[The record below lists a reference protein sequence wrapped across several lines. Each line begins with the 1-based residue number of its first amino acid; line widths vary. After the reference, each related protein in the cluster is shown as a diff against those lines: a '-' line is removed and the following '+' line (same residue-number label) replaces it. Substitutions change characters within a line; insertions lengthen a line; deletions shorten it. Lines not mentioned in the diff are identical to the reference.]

1 MAAYYWVGGSGSYTW
16 FDATKWSGTSGGPG
30 STGGSPTNATT
41 NQNPGTGDDVYF
53 DANSGNGICTVTY
66 GSGTSAVCLTLSTVG
81 YAGTITATQGTAYI
95 QIYGSKCTFGK
106 TGVFDPPTAA
116 GGGAYPKLI
125 FAYAGTTDFTTG
137 GQTVGDIDIN
147 TVSTTVKLVDDL
159 ITKSPHTLYLGAGT
173 FHANNKNVSVG
184 YFSDG
189 GTASSKTLIMGN
201 GTWSLL
207 QAGPL
212 ENMVVNNNGTIR
224 GPENIWYIT
233 NPSTMTLYANNSILR
248 FTLCSDAAGLY
259 SSVPSSGGTTIT
271 TVDDLTAAGWPSTG
285 TVLIDNEQITY
296 SAVSGNTL
304 TISARSANFTTM
316 AAHNAG
322 AAVLLLEN
330 KTTTLLSSITSS
342 TDPIEVAAGGTANFE
357 AVGHLAIDSEVIRYT
372 LKTSGASNTFTGT
385 TLNGTSYPLARGT
398 AMGGVAA
405 SHTARSNTIIR
416 QCEARNFYAGGKT
429 YNIIEFYSIGIYQ
442 YLWTYIYGGFTANTI
457 RSAGVSNPNTGFNN
471 LIFDTNTYTVTN
483 MQLGG
488 TNYQPLLIKKS
499 SAPWNYTANA
509 NSYNIVYYTSGVPGD
524 STNNLLPYL
533 DKKSDNFN
541 AFIMPNTFYA
551 PR

>member
-1 MAAYYWVGGSGSYTW
+1 MAAFYWVGGSATW
-16 FDATKWSGTSGGPG
+16 SSAANWAGTSGGPAG
-30 STGGSPTNATT
+30 TGGSPTNTTT
-41 NQNPGTGDDVYF
+41 NLIPSATSDVYF
-53 DANSGNGICTVTY
+53 DSNSGSGTCTVTY
-66 GSGTSAVCLTLSTVG
+66 GGGTSALCLTLSTVG
-81 YAGTITATQGTAYI
+81 FAGTITATQGTAYI
-95 QIYGSKCTFGK
+95 LIYGNKCTLGS
-106 TGVFDPPTAA
+106 TGTFDPPTAA
-116 GGGAYPKLI
+116 GGGGFPKLI
-125 FAYAGTTDFTTG
+125 FVYAGTVDFTTG
-137 GQTVGDIDIN
+137 GQTVGYID
-147 TVSTTVKLVDDL
+147 VASASTTVKLVDDL
-159 ITKSPHTLYLGAGT
+159 ITKSTHQLTLSGGT
-173 FHANNKNVSVG
+173 FHANNKNVSIG
-184 YFSDG
+184 YFSDAG
-189 GTASSKTLIMGN
+189 SGTSKTLIMGD

-212 ENMVVNNNGTIR
+212 QTMVVNDAGTNR
-224 GPENIWYIT
+224 GPESVWYIG
-233 NPSTMTLYANNSILR
+233 NPSTMTLHANNSILR

-271 TVDDLTAAGWPSTG
+271 TVDNLSTAGWPSTG

-322 AAVLLLEN
+322 AAALLLKD

-342 TDPIEVAAGGTANFE
+342 TDPINVAAGGTTNFE
-357 AVGHLAIDSEVIRYT
+357 AVGFLAVDSEIIKYT
-372 LKTSGASNTFTGT
+372 LKTTGASNTFTGT
-385 TLNGTSYPLARGT
+385 TLAGTSYPLERGN
-398 AMGGVAA
+398 AMGGAAA

-442 YLWTYIYGGFTANTI
+442 YLWTYIYGGFTATTL

-499 SAPWNYTANA
+499 SAPWNYSANA
-509 NSYNIVYYTSGVPGD
+509 NSYNIVYYTTGVPGD
-524 STNNLLPYL
+524 STNNLLPYV
-533 DKKSDNFN
+533 DTKSDNFN
-541 AFIMPNTFYA
+541 AFIMPNTF
-551 PR
+551 